1 LPASSCSTKTSS
13 TSTTTAKS
21 SLNNFLR
28 DNETTTSPD
37 IDETND
43 YNEDDDGEDYED
55 EYDDNDNGGFED
67 LNEQQAR
74 VENDEN
80 RLNRTIISINS
91 AKTSSEIV
99 DNSVT
104 SARPGGRDRTSA
116 VTTAANN
123 LYDKK
128 LSRNINNIGSSS
140 SYTKSKTSDN
150 LSALNDKLNRTGGN
164 NAYCNNNNASSTL
177 ALYSYFRPQSEIFTG
192 DFNQRQSLHHEHSQ
206 LMVN

>member
-1 LPASSCSTKTSS
+1 MPASSCSTKTSS

-28 DNETTTSPD
+28 DNETTSPD

-55 EYDDNDNGGFED
+55 EYDDNDNGGFDD
-67 LNEQQAR
+67 LNAQQQQR

-91 AKTSSEIV
+91 AKASSEIV

-104 SARPGGRDRTSA
+104 SARTGCRDRTSA
-116 VTTAANN
+116 VATAANN

-150 LSALNDKLNRTGGN
+150 LSALNDKLNRSGG
-164 NAYCNNNNASSTL
+164 NAYCNNNASSTL

-192 DFNQRQSLHHEHSQ
+192 DFNQRQSLHHEHNQ